1 MILAVNQPLQAQ
13 LAPPRS
19 LQIGSGSQI
28 LGQYSSS
35 KFNVFY
41 HVYEAKKQ
49 KKSPTETSA
58 VQKLIF
64 LIYILQVISRVTLP

>member
-41 HVYEAKKQ
+41 HVYEATK

-58 VQKLIF
+58 VQKLTF